1 MTNTRRRAIAKVA
14 ASRNMTIVEDDVY
27 GLLIEDAPKP
37 ICHFLP
43 EQTVLVSSLAKTLS
57 VGIRLAFVR
66 VPARFRD
73 TMIDK
78 LRASSF
84 FPAPLLCEVVTNW
97 IADGTAD
104 SLLQEQRDVGSR
116 RRKIATD
123 VFGKQA
129 ITFETS
135 GNHLWMDLPD
145 AWSAE
150 TLQRAAKENGVNVF
164 TAASFAVP
172 GSKVP
177 NSIRIALGAAR
188 NDSELKI
195 GLNVIARLLAQGK
208 TQAATY

>member
-1 MTNTRRRAIAKVA
+1 MANARRREIAKVA
-14 ASRNMTIVEDDVY
+14 AARNINIVEDDVY
-27 GLLIEDAPKP
+27 GLLIKDAPKP
-37 ICHFLP
+37 ICQYLP
-43 EQTVLVSSLAKTLS
+43 EQTFLVCSLAKTLA

-66 VPARFRD
+66 VPARSRD
-73 TMIDK
+73 AMTEK
-78 LRASSF
+78 LRASNF

-97 IADGTAD
+97 IADDTAD
-104 SLLQEQRDVGSR
+104 LLLQEQRDVGGR
-116 RRKIATD
+116 RRKIAKD

-129 ITFETS
+129 IKTS

-145 AWSAE
+145 AWPAE

-195 GLNVIARLLAQGK
+195 GLSVIARLLAQGK